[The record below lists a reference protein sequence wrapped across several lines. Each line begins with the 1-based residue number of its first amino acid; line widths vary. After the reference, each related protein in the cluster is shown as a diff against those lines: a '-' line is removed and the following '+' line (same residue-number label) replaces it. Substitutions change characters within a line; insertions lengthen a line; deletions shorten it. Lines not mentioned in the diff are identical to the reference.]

1 MQTYDIE
8 DHYVDPVPATDVW
21 AVYLAARFSRRAEL
35 YDSFAAPE
43 KELVRKELRRI
54 RFLRDYFSSHRLTPS
69 DHTLVVSL
77 ERAHS
82 RWRKHASAKCRDELV
97 RCESDLAR
105 SDKHRALT
113 LRNRTILRQVQ
124 LWDSQVYTDFQQQM
138 SPVSYISGL
147 EAADDSIDDNHRD
160 HNYGY
165 NGWVIVFEKG
175 QGGVTLNHP
184 LCHGHFP
191 HQKIPMQ
198 KLLYARKETPL
209 RRARDKNQLRY
220 FHLQANNMKWVE
232 DAISRYYGEDGSE
245 FEGHRKSYQRRL
257 YQHST
262 SKGESNT
269 EKLLKRELWH
279 GQERGGVDTHMP
291 PHSRQIRPRCA
302 IVPSPPWNDAPKPV
316 PTRRRSVVTADGNE
330 LETYSPT
337 SQSSQD
343 MVLFMPYLHWEIEKR
358 LVRMTNVMRKTRQL
372 KEQEYELE
380 RSAKRRGTWGSVVE
394 RAAMAAR
401 AQRLNSNESGQP
413 DGGGGDGDSPSW
425 RPQSPLGTYLWLASK
440 LYQVIDEAADWRLI
454 GEHLYTQSPLHVRRT
469 LEQYS
474 CWTSEDTLHRDRQQ
488 VVYRGTRM
496 RNDPEAI
503 PRVVM
508 VDQLWLW
515 ILDESE
521 NTPSPP
527 PRHVTPLHDVP

>member
-1 MQTYDIE
+1 MPPGAVRIAFSDLPPKAQPMQPYDVE
-8 DHYVDPVPATDVW
+8 DQYVDPVPATDVW
-21 AVYLAARFSRRAEL
+21 AVYLGTRFSRREEL
-35 YDSFAAPE
+35 YEGFTAPE
-43 KELVRKELRRI
+43 KELIRKELRRI
-54 RFLRDYFSSHRLTPS
+54 RYLRQCLTPA
-69 DHTLVVSL
+69 DRTLVVELEKTHSL
-77 ERAHS
+77 WRANAA
-82 RWRKHASAKCRDELV
+82 RKSKDDLV
-97 RCESDLAR
+97 RIGSELSRA
-105 SDKHRALT
+105 DKRRAVL
-113 LRNRTILRQVQ
+113 LSRNHAILSRVQ
-124 LWDSQVYTDFQQQM
+124 LWQSQVYTDFQQQM

-147 EAADDSIDDNHRD
+147 EADADSVDDDPRKP
-160 HNYGY
+160 NYGY
-165 NGWVIVFEKG
+165 NGWIIAFDKG
-175 QGGVTLNHP
+175 KGGVTLDHP
-184 LCHGHFP
+184 LCHGKFP

-198 KLLYARKETPL
+198 KLLYENNETPL
-209 RRARDKNQLRY
+209 KRARDKNQLRY

-232 DAISRYYGEDGSE
+232 DAISRYYGEDGSS

-302 IVPSPPWNDAPKPV
+302 IVPSPPWAESN
-316 PTRRRSVVTADGNE
+316 TSDGDIQ
-330 LETYSPT
+330 PHA
-337 SQSSQD
+337 SQD
-343 MVLFMPYLHWEIEKR
+343 IVLFMPYLHWEIEKR
-358 LVRMTNVMRKTRQL
+358 LLRMTNVMRETRRRT
-372 KEQEYELE
+372 EQEYELE

-401 AQRLNSNESGQP
+401 TERLNSNVS
-413 DGGGGDGDSPSW
+413 DFAGDEWTRKRTPW

-440 LYQVIDEAADWRLI
+440 LYQLIDEAADWRLI

-474 CWTSEDTLHRDRQQ
+474 CWTSEDTSGRDRQQ

-521 NTPSPP
+521 CFNAKI
-527 PRHVTPLHDVP
+527 